1 MDSGLYLRMF
11 SQPDDARACMLDIGV
26 CPDALDIMLPKMR
39 HLAFMIRGLDPRA
52 ANILKQE
59 MLAVGGEAA
68 TSYHVICDLSKPT
81 DCLLAGTERQLSIVI
96 PKLACQPFGL
106 AKLASAIDCAI
117 RALSSSNCRNF
128 GQLELGNR
136 TILMGILNVTPDSF
150 SGDGTTDVQTAIDRG
165 LAMSSQGAS
174 IIDVGGESTRP
185 GADQPMTEE
194 ELARVIPV
202 IEGLASRLNIP
213 ISIDS
218 RNPEV
223 VRRSLAAGASIV
235 NLVGGLRSREMARV
249 IAEAGAPVILMH
261 MQGEPGDM
269 QQNPIYSD
277 VVDDIVSELRRQI
290 SSAIEAGI
298 TSENIAIDPGIGF
311 GKAAEHNLEILR
323 RLGEF
328 RILGVPIVIGTSRK
342 SFIGK
347 VLGTEVD
354 DRLEGSLATAVLAS
368 AQGADIVRAH
378 DVKETARAIRMAD
391 AVSGDKQR
399 NS

>member
-11 SQPDDARACMLDIGV
+11 SQPDDTRASMLAIGV

-39 HLAFMIRGLDPRA
+39 HLAFMVRGLDPRA

-68 TSYHVICDLSKPT
+68 TSYHVICDLTKPT
-81 DCLLAGTERQLSIVI
+81 DCLLAGTERQFSIAL

-106 AKLASAIDCAI
+106 AKLASDIERAIH
-117 RALSSSNCRNF
+117 ALSSSERRCF
-128 GQLELGNR
+128 GPLELGNR
-136 TILMGILNVTPDSF
+136 TIVMGILNVTPDSF
-150 SGDGTTDVQTAIDRG
+150 SGDGTLDVQAAIDRG
-165 LAMSSQGAS
+165 LAMSSQGAG

-185 GADQPMTEE
+185 GASQPSTEE

-202 IEGLASRLNIP
+202 IEGLAAKSGIP

-223 VRRSLAAGASIV
+223 VRRAIAAGACIV
-235 NLVGGLRSREMARV
+235 NLVGGIRNEEMARV
-249 IAEAGAPVILMH
+249 IADSGMPVILMH
-261 MQGEPGDM
+261 MQGEPGNM
-269 QQNPIYSD
+269 QQNPDYLD
-277 VVDDIVSELRRQI
+277 VVDDIVSEMRCQI
-290 SSAIEAGI
+290 SLALDSGI
-298 TSENIAIDPGIGF
+298 ASENIAIDPGIGF
-311 GKAAEHNLEILR
+311 GKTLEHNLEILR

-328 RILGVPIVIGTSRK
+328 RVLGAPIVTGTSRK

-347 VLGTEVD
+347 VLGTETD
-354 DRLEGSLATAVLAS
+354 DRLEGSIATAVLAS

-378 DVKETARAIRMAD
+378 DVMETVKAIRLAD
-391 AVSGDKQR
+391 AVSGDKQLL
-399 NS
+399 